1 MKTWRT
7 WLAVFMTCTAAIGLA
22 AAARHWLIEP
32 VSLSQRC
39 DAGLAGTWCSV
50 RWWIIQAFVQQRIG
64 WFALTLAI
72 LASVLSRRDAAAV
85 ALIAACIGL
94 VLYSTELC
102 APATLLAL
110 LVFARRRPATLA
122 ASSSNS
128 AQNASA

>member
-1 MKTWRT
+1 MRAWRT
-7 WLAVFMTCTAAIGLA
+7 WLALFLTCAAAIGLA

-32 VSLSQRC
+32 VTLSQRC
-39 DAGLAGTWCSV
+39 DAGTADAWCSV

-64 WFALTLAI
+64 WFALTLAL
-72 LASVLSRRDAAAV
+72 LASIGGRRGVAAV
-85 ALIAACIGL
+85 ALFAACAGL

-102 APATLLAL
+102 APAALLAL

-128 AQNASA
+128 VQNASA

>member
-1 MKTWRT
+1 MSAWRT
-7 WLAVFMTCTAAIGLA
+7 WLALFLTCTAAIGLA

-39 DAGLAGTWCSV
+39 DAGLADAWCAV
-50 RWWIIQAFVQQRIG
+50 RWWTIQAFVQQRIG
-64 WFALTLAI
+64 WFALTLAL
-72 LASVLSRRDAAAV
+72 LASIGARRGVAAV
-85 ALIAACIGL
+85 ALIAAGAGL
-94 VLYSTELC
+94 VLYSAELC
-102 APATLLAL
+102 APAALLAL

>member
-1 MKTWRT
+1 MRIWRT
-7 WLAVFMTCTAAIGLA
+7 WLALFLTCTAAIGLA

-39 DAGLAGTWCSV
+39 DAGSAGTWCSV